1 MSIIK
6 SHLKQ
11 KQSNKI
17 DKEMTLID
25 AEDKLLKESIEE
37 YIFMADRQQIFYNAE
52 DAMDVDRPQR
62 LRLVVE
68 PAGCILENCW
78 QMDTSPV
85 RAFDIGDSTSFSW
98 STNMILDLFVRTR
111 TNEVSIINMLTVLYQ
126 IFLYH
131 YSLLEYLIKIILLHI
146 HMGFVSYSYYYCHAC
161 WLE

>member
-1 MSIIK
+1 MTWRVRAE
-6 SHLKQ
+6 
-11 KQSNKI
+11 NK
-17 DKEMTLID
+17 
-25 AEDKLLKESIEE
+25 
-37 YIFMADRQQIFYNAE
+37 YILQ

-111 TNEVSIINMLTVLYQ
+111 TNEVSIINMLTVLYR

-131 YSLLEYLIKIILLHI
+131 HSFNRLPYYKIFKFYFISTWASYHTRIYILL
-146 HMGFVSYSYYYCHAC
+146 YYLYCHAC